1 MATTYRSAT
10 EHDIEWMVELR
21 AEVLRDDLERLGRY
35 DPHRVRQRMR
45 DGYLPASTRVVLE
58 DDVEVGCVAVRTED
72 DARWLEH
79 FYLAPDV
86 QGRGIGGRVLRTVL
100 AEEDPRPFRL
110 NVLQGSPAR
119 RLYERHGFTVDS
131 QDDVDVFMTR
141 AARPSGRSAPSG
153 R

>member
-1 MATTYRSAT
+1 VATTYRSAT

-58 DDVEVGCVAVRTED
+58 DDVEVGCVAVRIED

-119 RLYERHGFTVDS
+119 RLYERHGFAVDS

-141 AARPSGRSAPSG
+141 SVRPSGR
-153 R
+153 

>member
-1 MATTYRSAT
+1 VATTYRSAT

-21 AEVLRDDLERLGRY
+21 AEVLRGDLERLGRY

-45 DGYLPASTRVVLE
+45 DGYRPASTRVVLE
-58 DDVEVGCVAVRTED
+58 DGVEVGCVAVRTED

-141 AARPSGRSAPSG
+141 AVRSAE